1 MSALRTRRT
10 TRAAA
15 VALAGLCA
23 LSMSA
28 CAGSSTDKSSP
39 SASASSTPP
48 RTVLSCTEKL
58 SFTDPPK
65 RVIMMGDTDAS
76 TMNALGVLDHVVARA
91 GHIKEGAYDAKTL
104 AKLKAIPTIT
114 SQQLD
119 TGGVKVSTETILD
132 QHADLVIGYDTGVD
146 RDALRKSGVKMY
158 STDAMCPDKK
168 PPAPASFSQVKDEV
182 TKVGQIF
189 NIPDK
194 ANTINKDLDTK
205 ISNIEKHTA
214 SGAKTDAVALYI
226 TPGSTEFYTYGS
238 SSMIEP
244 MFAANGLRNMYH
256 SNTTRVFDAAME
268 DLLHKDPEWIV
279 LLAGDGAMS
288 KVEPTFLS
296 FKGANELKAVKK
308 GHVVTMS
315 FALTDPPTP
324 LTISGTEKL
333 HDLIKDKR

>member
-1 MSALRTRRT
+1 MSTPHTRRRA
-10 TRAAA
+10 TRITAA
-15 VALAGLCA
+15 VLTGLCA
-23 LSMSA
+23 ISMSA
-28 CAGSSTDKSSP
+28 CAGSSTEKST
-39 SASASSTPP
+39 SSSSGPA
-48 RTVLSCTEKL
+48 RTVMSCNEKL
-58 SFTDPPK
+58 TFTSVPK
-65 RVIMMGDTDAS
+65 RVIMLGDTDAS

-91 GHIKEGAYDAKTL
+91 GRIKEGAYDAKTL
-104 AKLKAIPTIT
+104 AKLKAIPTIA
-114 SQQLD
+114 SQELN

-158 STDAMCPDKK
+158 STDAMCTDKK
-168 PPAPASFSQVKDEV
+168 PPAPATFSQVKDEV

-189 NIPDK
+189 DVPDK
-194 ANTINKDLDTK
+194 AKQVNKELDAK
-205 ISNIEKHTA
+205 ISRIQKQTA
-214 SGAKTDAVALYI
+214 SGAKANAVALYI

-256 SNTTRVFDAAME
+256 SNTTRVFDADME
-268 DLLHKDPEWIV
+268 DLLHKNPEWIV
-279 LLAGDGAMS
+279 LLAGAGAMS

-296 FKGANELKAVKK
+296 FKGAKELKAVKK

-324 LTISGTEKL
+324 LTITGTEKL
-333 HDLIKDKR
+333 HDLIKDKK

>member
-1 MSALRTRRT
+1 MSTPHTRRRA
-10 TRAAA
+10 TRVTAA
-15 VALAGLCA
+15 VLTGLCA
-23 LSMSA
+23 ISMSA
-28 CAGSSTDKSSP
+28 CAGSSTEKSS
-39 SASASSTPP
+39 SSSSGPA
-48 RTVLSCTEKL
+48 RTVMSCNEKL
-58 SFTDPPK
+58 TFTSVPK
-65 RVIMMGDTDAS
+65 RVIMLGDTDAS

-91 GHIKEGAYDAKTL
+91 GRIKEGAYDAKTL
-104 AKLKAIPTIT
+104 AKLKAIPTIA
-114 SQQLD
+114 SQELN

-158 STDAMCPDKK
+158 STDAMC
-168 PPAPASFSQVKDEV
+168 SQVKDEV

-189 NIPDK
+189 DVPDK
-194 ANTINKDLDTK
+194 AKQVNKELDAK
-205 ISNIEKHTA
+205 ISTIQKQTA
-214 SGAKTDAVALYI
+214 SGAKANAVALYI

-256 SNTTRVFDAAME
+256 SNTTRVFDADME
-268 DLLHKDPEWIV
+268 DLLHKNPEWIV

-296 FKGANELKAVKK
+296 FKGAKELTAVKK

-324 LTISGTEKL
+324 LTITGTEKL
-333 HDLIKDKR
+333 HDLIKDKK

>member
-1 MSALRTRRT
+1 MSPSLIHRPGA
-10 TRAAA
+10 RATAA
-15 VALAGLCA
+15 TLTGLCLLTMA
-23 LSMSA
+23 A
-28 CAGSSTDKSSP
+28 CAGSSTERP
-39 SASASSTPP
+39 STSTAG
-48 RTVLSCTEKL
+48 RTVMSCNEKL
-58 SFTDPPK
+58 TFTDPPK

-91 GHIKEGAYDAKTL
+91 GQIKEGAYDAKTL
-104 AKLKAIPTIT
+104 AKLKAIPTIA
-114 SQQLD
+114 SQQLN
-119 TGGVKVSTETILD
+119 TGGVKLSTETVLN

-146 RDALRKSGVKMY
+146 RNALRKSGVKMY
-158 STDAMCPDKK
+158 STDAMCTDKK

-189 NIPDK
+189 NVPAK
-194 ANTINKDLDTK
+194 ANQVNKNLDDK
-205 ISNIEKHTA
+205 ISRIQKQTA
-214 SGAKTDAVALYI
+214 PGAKADAVALYI

-256 SNTTRVFDAAME
+256 SNTTRVFDTTME
-268 DLLHKDPEWIV
+268 DLLHKNPEWIV

-296 FKGANELKAVKK
+296 FKGAKELKAVKK
-308 GHVVTMS
+308 GHVVTMP

-324 LTISGTEKL
+324 LTITGTEKL
-333 HDLIKDKR
+333 HDLIKDKK